1 MELLNEIWQTAKRNK
16 LRTGLTGFAV
26 AWGIFMLIVLLGA
39 GNGLINA
46 QLKQSDRFLSNSMVV
61 FGGETS
67 KPYQGMAEGRNISLK
82 DYDREA
88 TSHDF
93 PENIDAVG
101 AQLYQWSQTVSFGQ
115 QYISTSL
122 QGVFP
127 NHTKIDKVQI
137 LHGRFINDIDLREK
151 RKVIVLSSNQAKE
164 LLPVR
169 PAASSSVRYTAT
181 SSQSTGQE
189 AQPANR
195 LSSLVGRYVN
205 VGPFAF
211 RVVGILK
218 DDENGRADAIIPYTT
233 LKSVYNKGDDAG
245 RIEFAFHGLPTEEAN
260 EQFEHRYRQRLN
272 ANHQAHPEDESA
284 VYLWNR
290 FTQNMQMET
299 GIGIIRTALWI
310 VGLFTLLS
318 GIVGV
323 SHIMLITVKERT
335 HEFGIRKAIGAKPW
349 NILRLIIVESVII
362 TTFFG
367 YIGMVLG
374 VIANEYMDA
383 TIGHDT
389 IDTGLFKATMF
400 VDPTVGL
407 DVCFEAT
414 MVMVIAG
421 TIAGL
426 IPALK
431 ASRIRPIEAL
441 RAD

>member
-82 DYDREA
+82 DYDIEA

-260 EQFEHRYRQRLN
+260 EQFEHR
-272 ANHQAHPEDESA
+272 
-284 VYLWNR
+284 
-290 FTQNMQMET
+290 
-299 GIGIIRTALWI
+299 
-310 VGLFTLLS
+310 
-318 GIVGV
+318 
-323 SHIMLITVKERT
+323 
-335 HEFGIRKAIGAKPW
+335 
-349 NILRLIIVESVII
+349 
-362 TTFFG
+362 
-367 YIGMVLG
+367 
-374 VIANEYMDA
+374 
-383 TIGHDT
+383 
-389 IDTGLFKATMF
+389 
-400 VDPTVGL
+400 
-407 DVCFEAT
+407 
-414 MVMVIAG
+414 
-421 TIAGL
+421 
-426 IPALK
+426 
-431 ASRIRPIEAL
+431 
-441 RAD
+441 

>member
-82 DYDREA
+82 DYDIEA

-189 AQPANR
+189 AQPASR

-260 EQFEHRYRQRLN
+260 EQFEHRYRKRLN

-323 SHIMLITVKERT
+323 SNIMLITVKERT